1 MLPSSAPFSFRVPYT
16 LPKEPAE
23 GERGGSICSPLLEQL
38 PSAWVSWNPGL
49 QNWETE
55 SDGVCRLAAGLKQLQ
70 KPLHQPTGPVFPP
83 HSSAAR
89 TWHPVQAGESA
100 PPPAPVGKSLPGV
113 LAPFLIFQVAS
124 EPPLLKPLCRETP
137 QLSGGRPPRT
147 VMAPQGLWN
156 PGLQSLT
163 HPSLQSPSS
172 VSPSRPEEILGNF
185 HLLTLPIVNKHG
197 GSLGH
202 TPYSVTV

>member
-100 PPPAPVGKSLPGV
+100 PPPSTCGK
-113 LAPFLIFQVAS
+113 
-124 EPPLLKPLCRETP
+124 EPPWGTCSISDFPSCKRATSSKTSLLRDSTAQRWKATAHSDGSTRFVE
-137 QLSGGRPPRT
+137 PRT
-147 VMAPQGLWN
+147 
-156 PGLQSLT
+156 
-163 HPSLQSPSS
+163 
-172 VSPSRPEEILGNF
+172 
-185 HLLTLPIVNKHG
+185 PI
-197 GSLGH
+197 
-202 TPYSVTV
+202 PDPPFPPVTIVCLSFTA